1 VQWIYFKKK
10 TYIYIKDHVLSVI
23 IYIKEFEIKR
33 IVSFIILDLSPVI
46 ANMIVTEDLHCR

>member
-1 VQWIYFKKK
+1 MNLFREENL
-10 TYIYIKDHVLSVI
+10 YIYIKDHVLSVI

-33 IVSFIILDLSPVI
+33 FVSFIILDLSPVI